1 MKIISDWNVLFSRT
15 LKADVKVLLKT
26 ISFKKTTKDQIQRLV
41 KRIEIDKDKKI
52 YVYLKFSELVEI

>member
-15 LKADVKVLLKT
+15 LKADVKVLLKI
-26 ISFKKTTKDQIQRLV
+26 ISLKKTTKDQIQRLV

-52 YVYLKFSELVEI
+52 YVYLKFPELVEI